1 MFLRMWLADHE
12 LPPESMFVVYIAVSL
27 SLILSVSPT
36 PPNILPQFIKFIL
49 ASNEINHIWVLVIIL
64 RGRN

>member
-1 MFLRMWLADHE
+1 MFLKMWLADHQ
-12 LPPESMFVVYIAVSL
+12 LPPESMFVVYIAVFV
-27 SLILSVSPT
+27 SLILSLSP